1 MTIIIVVLLDVLITT
16 FGLQHHRTRRVQ
28 AG

>member
-1 MTIIIVVLLDVLITT
+1 MTIIIVVLLDVLIRT
-16 FGLQHHRTRRVQ
+16 FALQHHRTRRVQ